1 MSAQRITS
9 QMGWSTPDTI
19 TVRGMDLTAELMGR
33 INLGDMAFLEL
44 LGRLPDE
51 AESVVFNAMLVSLVE
66 HGTTPSTLAARLTY
80 LGAPEALQGAV
91 AAGLLGVGSV
101 FVGTIE
107 GAAKMLYDALND
119 APDDTVDLDA
129 LAQEVVANFR
139 AERRHIP
146 GIGHPIHKPEDPRA
160 TRLFALAEQYG
171 LAGRYVALMTA
182 IAREAARQSG
192 RVLPLNATG
201 AIGALACE
209 MGLPWEICRGLGVMA
224 RAIGLVGHLLEE
236 STNPMAD
243 QIWRRVDE
251 EARPDT
257 GS

>member
-1 MSAQRITS
+1 MNKQRIVS
-9 QMGWSTPDTI
+9 HMGWTTPDTI
-19 TVRGMDLTAELMGR
+19 TVRGKDLTGELMGHV
-33 INLGDMAFLEL
+33 NLGDMAFLEL
-44 LGRLPDE
+44 LGRLPKE
-51 AESVVFNAMLVSLVE
+51 GESVLFNAMLVSLVE

-119 APDDTVDLDA
+119 AQDDVDLDA
-129 LAQEVVANFR
+129 TAQAVVAQFR

-160 TRLFALAEQYG
+160 TRLFALAAEYG
-171 LAGRYVALMTA
+171 LAGRYVTLMTA
-182 IAREAARQSG
+182 VAREAASQSG

-201 AIGALACE
+201 AIGALACQ
-209 MGLPWEICRGLGVMA
+209 MGIPWEICRGLGVMA

-236 STNPMAD
+236 STSPMAGE
-243 QIWRRVDE
+243 IWRRTDE
-251 EARPDT
+251 EARPES